1 MKLFM
6 LILMTTQMVIDVED
20 KSNEEEQD
28 SEKSVDDPSDDYDTE
43 WNKFQNIVTETKF
56 RAFCQKFTDRGRT
69 SSQVVYFAFIACKE
83 ETKTA
88 TEVFSWVR
96 L

>member
-1 MKLFM
+1 MVLDWYHYQISEFTALPICRSKKSSNVAL
-6 LILMTTQMVIDVED
+6 TTQMVIDVED

-56 RAFCQKFTDRGRT
+56 RAFCQKFTERSRT
-69 SSQVVYFAFIACKE
+69 SS
-83 ETKTA
+83 
-88 TEVFSWVR
+88 
-96 L
+96 

>member
-1 MKLFM
+1 M
-6 LILMTTQMVIDVED
+6 LILMTTQMVVDVED

-56 RAFCQKFTDRGRT
+56 IAFCQKFTDRGRT
-69 SSQVVYFAFIACKE
+69 SSQVFYLAFIACKE

-88 TEVFSWVR
+88 TEVFSW
-96 L
+96 

>member
-1 MKLFM
+1 M
-6 LILMTTQMVIDVED
+6 LILMTTQMVVDVEY

-56 RAFCQKFTDRGRT
+56 RAFCQKFTERSRT
-69 SSQVVYFAFIACKE
+69 SSQVSYLEFIACKE
-83 ETKTA
+83 ECKTA
-88 TEVFSWVR
+88 IGVFSW
-96 L
+96 